1 MKIKDLA
8 LGIFFI
14 PLLLPIMIISSYQDK
29 KAVNKKFHKSSLRSK
44 KLHTSSDKIDIK
56 AKN

>member
-14 PLLLPIMIISSYQDK
+14 PFLLPIMMISSYQDK
-29 KAVNKKFHKSSLRSK
+29 KAVSKKLNKSSLRSK
-44 KLHTSSDKIDIK
+44 KLLTSSDKIDIK